1 MQEKYDT
8 NTIPAVD
15 RKPDPDFRPFT
26 DDFIFSLV
34 MRDPTLCR
42 ELLALALPEEDF
54 GEIKIM
60 KSQNP
65 LIDEPADGADTET
78 DHAAASSGNHHTDTH
93 ALTVETQKSLKF
105 VKDMHGVR
113 FDAYIKSE
121 NVWAEVE
128 MQTISN
134 LPLGKRARYYQSNMD
149 LDCLEKGAD
158 YTALKKCYVIF
169 ICTFDYFKKDA
180 PVYFFRSWDV
190 EKGLP
195 LDDFSYKIVLN
206 AACSPDKV
214 PEKLKPL
221 YAYLNDPRQS
231 QVSPLTRMIDARV
244 KKFNTDEW
252 RRKYMTFEYM
262 LKERERIG
270 IEQGRAE
277 GEAIGLKKG
286 AAHEKREIAKAML
299 QEGLEKSVITK
310 ITGLSASELETL

>member
-1 MQEKYDT
+1 M
-8 NTIPAVD
+8 V
-15 RKPDPDFRPFT
+15 
-26 DDFIFSLV
+26 
-34 MRDPTLCR
+34 C
-42 ELLALALPEEDF
+42 
-54 GEIKIM
+54 
-60 KSQNP
+60 
-65 LIDEPADGADTET
+65 
-78 DHAAASSGNHHTDTH
+78 
-93 ALTVETQKSLKF
+93 ALTHTSSLK
-105 VKDMHGVR
+105 ML
-113 FDAYIKSE
+113 
-121 NVWAEVE
+121 WAEVE
-128 MQTISN
+128 MQTVSN

-277 GEAIGLKKG
+277 G
-286 AAHEKREIAKAML
+286 AAQEKREIAKNLKDLGVGAA
-299 QEGLEKSVITK
+299 EIIKA
-310 ITGLSASELETL
+310 TGLSAEEIEKL